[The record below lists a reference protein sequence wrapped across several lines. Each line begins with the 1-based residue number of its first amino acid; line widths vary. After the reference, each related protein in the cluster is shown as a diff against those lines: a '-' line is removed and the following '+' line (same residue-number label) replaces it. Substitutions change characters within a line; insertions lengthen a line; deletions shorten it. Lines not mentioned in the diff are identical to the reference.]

1 MLRALGIEPVSI
13 WLSGRPYEHL
23 REIRRAG
30 RSSPCPTA
38 VRRRETLAKRLGVK
52 LVEAELPFGLEAS
65 RRFVE
70 LLGREFGSEDKARAF
85 IEAELDA
92 VVPRLE
98 WSVPHAFA
106 NRRFAFA
113 GDPHYAEGFAEVV
126 EELGGRIVA
135 TIVMGRTG
143 HLNEERRRLLE
154 ARSGTVF
161 EPDRAKLRRLFGA
174 TTRWEVDLLVCNSRS
189 LKYINPG
196 FRGSSSAFPRNTPIS
211 STTRLSWDFGSA
223 HLPLA
228 DGQRGC
234 QGPAHEV
241 GGAVSALNVAPAR
254 ALLAEGRLEECARE
268 ISRLIAS
275 KPAWPKGSPHR
286 LRPGPTGRSRLTIA
300 VASPRGKVVL
310 AVRRMEDE
318 SVLGAYIL
326 EYRAALDCARSVS
339 VPALFHLR
347 RLPGSAGTRLSAE
360 EKPELENLST
370 GLCLLFES
378 LRGRSGGGT
387 GLIVQAET
395 HEAGREGLERILR
408 ITSACNHRCPFC
420 FVPVNA
426 GGADRAEFSSA
437 KLDAL
442 APVLGPHGTV
452 VISGGEPTVD
462 PRLVDIIASARRR
475 GLRRFVLQT
484 NGAAL
489 VRPGLMESLLAL
501 GVEGFDV
508 SFHAHKPSSHAR
520 ITGNR
525 DTFPKVVEG
534 LGRLLDSGRCRV
546 TACVLVNAWNYR
558 ELPQL
563 VGFLG
568 KLSRERLKRERA
580 VSRSPSPS

>member
-1 MLRALGIEPVSI
+1 M
-13 WLSGRPYEHL
+13 
-23 REIRRAG
+23 
-30 RSSPCPTA
+30 
-38 VRRRETLAKRLGVK
+38 
-52 LVEAELPFGLEAS
+52 
-65 RRFVE
+65 
-70 LLGREFGSEDKARAF
+70 
-85 IEAELDA
+85 
-92 VVPRLE
+92 
-98 WSVPHAFA
+98 
-106 NRRFAFA
+106 
-113 GDPHYAEGFAEVV
+113 
-126 EELGGRIVA
+126 
-135 TIVMGRTG
+135 
-143 HLNEERRRLLE
+143 
-154 ARSGTVF
+154 
-161 EPDRAKLRRLFGA
+161 
-174 TTRWEVDLLVCNSRS
+174 
-189 LKYINPG
+189 
-196 FRGSSSAFPRNTPIS
+196 
-211 STTRLSWDFGSA
+211 
-223 HLPLA
+223 
-228 DGQRGC
+228 
-234 QGPAHEV
+234 
-241 GGAVSALNVAPAR
+241 SALNVAPAR

-275 KPAWPKGSPHR
+275 KPAWPKGSLIGSVQGLLAAR
-286 LRPGPTGRSRLTIA
+286 GWTIA

-326 EYRAALDCARSVS
+326 EYRAALDWARSVS
-339 VPALFHLR
+339 VPALFQLR

-426 GGADRAEFSSA
+426 GGADRAELERE
-437 KLDAL
+437 LDAL

-568 KLSRERLKRERA
+568 KLSRERLKKGTGRLEVAFSFMNGAGMNTAARMAVDLKKAAPYLQRALARCHQEGLVAQRFTGETAMPPCLVADSAAYAGDIEFSQERVRYA
-580 VSRSPSPS
+580 EDFRGETGNVGRAKSPSCRKCVYDLRCMGVPAEYARRFGLGALSCRTK